1 MRKTKKQRFRASI
14 LAFLLIAS
22 MVLGMAPGSAGQVYA
37 KESTSQTSSEEE
49 PGVIDK
55 AVGFLKDKGEKIA
68 SFFGAGDEA
77 QPAAAYDES
86 KVVDPETYATWEG
99 IAGATTE
106 HVGRIWTD
114 KTVTT
119 KDVTLPGGATPQG
132 TIGDS
137 DFLVMLSALSS
148 TSNLVS
154 TSSKP
159 LDIVMV
165 LDVSGSMAN
174 GTMRQEA
181 FYKETYDIN
190 TDVLNV
196 LIGPTYYALVDGQY
210 VKVEPVIGRWHVE
223 SWKLNGQ
230 TVVPKESASD
240 TNGIQFY
247 TREERTITYMQALQ
261 EAANSF
267 VEATAAEN
275 DTIGKAEDQHRISV
289 VKFADDSHKYEYG
302 NNFTGE
308 KYNYTQRLN
317 ALTAYNSENV
327 SGLTDKISAL
337 RAAGGTAADFGMDMA
352 QQEFTDNGRADAQK
366 VVIFFTDGE
375 PNHGNGFES
384 DVAKDAIGTAKTMK
398 DAGALVYTIGVFSG
412 ADENDMSSYTN
423 RYMQA
428 MSSNYPTATGY
439 QGDEIGDKTTE
450 EGAAYYKAA
459 SDADT
464 LNSIFDT
471 IFDQITT
478 GSGAPTQIEE
488 GKDQNNSGYVTFTDQ
503 LGAYMQVDGFRE
515 VLFADQT
522 FKNPTVTTDDTKGI
536 TTYKY
541 SGAVAADEIYP
552 AGDMADL
559 MIEVKKGASL
569 AEGDT
574 VTVKVPARMLPL
586 CNFQATN
593 VNGQITMQKPL
604 AYPIRIFYGVSLKP
618 AVETTLANGLGTTD
632 EEKDTDTA
640 LEAYIKNNTTN
651 GKTAFY
657 SNNYDGTKISGDKK
671 LGNTTATFV
680 PSTKNTFYYFT
691 SDTLLYKDIECTQ
704 PLKLKKGEEAPE
716 GEIYYYKRSYVETT
730 DEGTGAS
737 EMKTKTYAFNSENL
751 NLILNSQSNAW
762 EVNAEGQVYLVA
774 GTPRLTRVDAT
785 TSSKSEN
792 TTGTATE
799 VINPLWD
806 NPAAPNAVNV
816 YLGNNGKL
824 SKELP
829 GALVI
834 TKDARVA
841 ANKDLDVN
849 VTKDK
854 DFTFRVHVDGVSGNR
869 WAEVKNAEGDV
880 VKKAFEITF
889 DEQGNCT
896 TSITL
901 QDDQTLYIYGLN
913 KDAQYQVT
921 ESESMPA
928 GFQLVEVNGNKVTE
942 AAESEKATG
951 TIKAGQ
957 KETATFTNE
966 YDVASTTVKGTDF
979 AKYKKAWKEND
990 ERWDVAE
997 SFNFYLFA
1005 DHENNPMPEGAQE
1018 TQIQGVTAKV
1028 KKVTVN
1034 KDSFT
1039 GDFGEVTFTKPGT
1052 YTYSIIEETP
1062 VPTVAGM
1069 SYSGA
1074 DYTVTVTVTDQGDGT
1089 LKAEAVMTKV
1099 SGDDG
1104 ITLAKGEEVAD
1115 KTAIFTNAFSAQS
1128 VSDGPGAQ
1136 KVYTDKSGAKP
1147 LTDGMFQF
1155 KIKAVGSNAQ
1165 EAPFPANSQAD
1176 NEGWHTM
1183 TNTGSIIQFGQA
1195 AFTEDHV
1202 NQTFTYEFKEVMPAE
1217 ANADNQYTVNG
1228 MTYDPTIYTVEF
1240 AVTHEAIQSDKN
1252 EAARV
1257 KVTKKYYEGTGE
1269 NKVQIT
1275 DQEVVFSNQYDPA
1288 DLVIPSDIA
1297 DALTGSK
1304 ILNGRDTKEGEAFT
1318 FTLSAADQ
1326 ATEDALT
1333 NDVLVFQGDIALEKS
1348 EISVTDLKNNNAKD
1362 FQFGEVRITQPGTYC
1377 FNVVEN
1383 APADNSGMTYD
1394 RHTAQVTVK
1403 VKDNNGRLELD
1414 GPVTYNNGEGKATD
1428 KAEFVNTYSASTG
1441 YGTDMSLQIGKTL
1454 QGRPLESGEFTFA
1467 ISGIQTANSVTKEE
1481 ADQKLSPTDKNFTN
1495 TQRAD
1500 AGVESLIVDK
1510 MSGVAFDQNDAGKT
1524 FCYQIEEVKPEN
1536 ALPGVTY
1543 STEKWV
1549 LEITVHDN
1557 ADGTMYTTSKVSR
1570 SGDESNVTEYNG
1582 KDGSDTAKVTFT
1594 NIYADKEVTVDTTNA
1609 NIGLK
1614 KILKGRA
1621 WTGND
1626 SFKMTLSGNNGAPM
1640 PAIPENSG
1648 ITANGDGSQSFV
1660 VTADDGTA
1668 SGTEIPFGF
1677 GTITFNQTGVYIYD
1691 VKEEHAG
1698 ETINGIAYEPD
1709 TARIVVTVT
1718 NQDEQGKYTGQLKAS
1733 VKADYTTFENVYRAS
1748 VDQDAAAPIK
1758 VTKTLSGRDMKA
1770 QEFTFKLTALDGTDT
1785 NAADAAK
1792 KAGMGS
1798 ETAVTFDNQ
1807 TAGTDGTVVTVLES
1821 QFQNFTFDLSDVG
1834 KTYKYQFEEVKG
1846 NAGGVTYDT
1855 TTYELEMSAADNGDG
1870 TMTVTVVV
1878 TDSKNKEQPATYTGS
1893 AAQAAQAI
1901 SLAFTNSYAA
1911 SGTLDGAANLAGTKE
1926 MNGPWEAT
1934 GKNLSGFQ
1942 FTITGGD
1949 DETNAAIEKG
1959 DVTLPTEKTA
1969 TSDVTGKFNFD
1980 DITFNK
1986 KGTYKFTVS
1995 EVVPEDNN
2003 KIPGVAYDANPVT
2016 ITVEVTDNNNGT
2028 LTAALA
2034 EGSPELTFTNTYATT
2049 QDATFT
2055 PSVVKKVEGLDAK
2068 ENFTFKLSAADEAT
2082 KQAIDDAT
2090 IIGIG
2095 TMADKYSSEKATT
2108 EAITKDNQQTV
2119 NFNELTFKK
2128 AGTYKF
2134 AVKETNAN
2142 APTGWTYDSHTY
2154 EITIDVTDKDSVL
2167 TAQMQVTNPNTNSRI
2182 FTNRFAATTTYG
2194 AEGGLN
2200 VTKTLNGRT
2209 LKEDMFNFTIVGEAT
2224 DSVTA
2229 KEANAKLEDTDK
2241 NFKNTAPGEDGV
2253 AVMSKLGAVQ
2263 FDETDIEKTYRYA
2276 VQEIAGTDTKYTYD
2290 NVSATVAIRI
2300 LENNGELYTV
2310 TTVTKGEAVQA
2321 YSSIN
2326 GSATAV
2332 APFVNS
2338 YTPNIETVEPGTFGG
2353 NVTKVLKG
2361 NRVTELAAGEFNFQM
2376 TITAKDGSDMNN
2388 VVLPEGAN
2396 NGTVTAENKADGS
2409 VSFGNIQ
2416 FKAAGTYHVE
2426 INEVIPEKKDPNMT
2440 YDKHTF
2446 SYDIEVTYDA
2456 SKGEL
2461 SVKAVEDSKSG
2472 SPVFTNIYE
2481 ADDAKD
2487 VANTDEP
2494 TTSVDGK
2501 VVGVGDRLTYTID
2514 WVNNAVD
2521 ETTGAPVK
2529 AEVTIKDIVP
2539 EGTKYVSAYNEGA
2552 YDQGTNTIT
2561 WTLGEQEAGASGT
2574 VSFVVEVLDNAGG
2587 TDVTNKAKIT
2597 VGNNDPKQT
2606 NEVTTNVPGKESV
2619 VEDGGELQVGK
2630 VLTYTISYKNP
2641 EEEASTVTIKDI
2653 IPEGLDY
2660 VEGSAGEFASYDAK
2674 TRTLTWTL
2682 ENIEAGTNGT
2692 VTFQAKVNES
2702 AKTVIDNKATI
2713 QIGDNAPTYGTNT
2726 DQNEIPKDGNLAIS
2740 KTIAL
2745 AEGQGTEINK
2755 EQTFTFTVELKD
2767 AKGSALTKEYAY
2779 TVTDGDQKTAE
2790 GKIANAGTIS
2800 LKHGQKATITGL
2812 PAGAQYKV
2820 TETEA
2825 AGYTA
2830 DALVKEGTVAAKKT
2844 ANADFTNTY
2853 SVAGS
2858 LSGSDALTVTKELV
2872 GREWLDTDT
2881 FAYRLTAAD
2890 EATKKAVQGEFITLP
2905 DNASKLEI
2913 TKESAEHQEAFGDI
2927 QFTIAGMFKFNVT
2940 EQTSGIA
2947 GITDDQEAE
2956 RTVVVKVTDK
2966 KDGTLEIVIV
2976 EDKSENL
2983 TFTNTYGAGT
2993 GEDDIAAQIPATKKL
3008 TGRDMKAEEFQFEVV
3023 TRKADENAEDFK
3035 EEVVATGTNKAA
3047 KADTGGDVT
3056 FAEKDEKLTYTVESL
3071 NEAVEA
3077 GYAVKEVKEGQS
3089 VWRVSYTARELTNN
3103 LPGGVKAVEG
3113 KTSYD
3118 FTIVVTDNNNGTL
3131 TAQVQ
3136 APEGGIAFE
3145 NAYTTGGTEVDTDPT
3160 DKVAYF
3166 NKKLVGRDWLD
3177 TDEFTFTITPQ
3188 NGAPEPKKTIA
3199 TVEKAEAKEG
3209 DLVPFGFGKIT
3220 FTDADMAG
3228 ATANEDGTL
3237 SKTFTYQITENDID
3251 AKKMPGV
3258 TKDIHVAT
3266 LTITVTDNQQGELSA
3281 SASMTA
3287 ENGTFTNTYESS
3299 LDYTALSGL
3308 RITKVLHG
3316 RDMEAGQFT
3325 FTVTPER
3332 ENSAEKLG
3340 LEEGANEFK
3349 NTAKPA
3355 GKVDTIDVLAGKNVI
3370 FTQADAGKTFI
3381 YTVAEKEGDNSAY
3394 TYDNTP
3400 RTVTIEVKDNKNA
3413 TLTVTTTVKKG
3424 SEVVDIQSVTTGG
3437 KDQKKATV
3445 AFENTYNA
3453 NPTTLGGEGNVK
3465 INAKKSLT
3473 NRPMVAGEFTFNV
3486 KDKNQN
3492 PVTSGANSADGTIT
3506 FAPVKY
3512 DADKLIADEKAGI
3525 AKKSVQEGAYVYT
3538 YDYTVVEA
3546 PTTDG
3551 VTGDATTFA
3560 IQVIVTDK
3568 GDGTLELKV
3577 QYPEGTDS
3585 LAFKN
3590 LYGEGAEAEITI
3602 NGHKQYE
3609 VASGDNEPDITG
3621 KYTFTITGSKGAPMP
3636 EKTEVTNDAAG
3647 NVTFGAITYTM
3658 ENVFGDT
3665 GSKPEVAEAAEGAAE
3680 DEAEGDEKDLTE
3692 AKSAKREKTFTYTVA
3707 ESGSVPG
3714 VQNDGSSKTFTV
3726 KATDNGNG
3734 TIAVEKSWKENEFP
3748 FSFTNTYSVTPADY
3762 SINTDLTITKELDGR
3777 ELREGEFTFEM
3788 VGEGETVLQEA
3799 VNAKD
3804 GSVTFGA
3811 LTYEKPGTYNYV
3823 IREQKGSAGGVEY
3836 DSAEHTVVV
3845 VVTDNGD
3852 GTMTAKAELK
3862 SRDDEDAKNAIVFKN
3877 SYTAQPA
3884 SVTLGAS
3891 KAYTGG
3897 KLGDGQFT
3905 FELRDESDKLIS
3917 KAKNNENGQIVFET
3931 IEYKNVGTYKYKISE
3946 VNDEQKHVTYD
3957 KTVYGVTVTVTDN
3970 QEGSLMAAVEYDG
3983 GKAPVFTN
3991 KYSKP
3996 AKPAKPEEPKGP
4008 TAVKTGDETPVIP
4021 FIILMVATLAIIVTI
4036 TFIFFRR
4043 KRR

>member
-22 MVLGMAPGSAGQVYA
+22 MVLGMVPGSAGQVYA
-37 KESTSQTSSEEE
+37 KESTSSPSEEE
-49 PGVIDK
+49 PGFIDK
-55 AVGFLKDKGEKIA
+55 AVDFFQDTGDKIA

-77 QPAAAYDES
+77 SPAAAYDES

-165 LDVSGSMAN
+165 LDVSGSMAD

-181 FYKETYDIN
+181 FYKETYNIN
-190 TDVLNV
+190 TNAF
-196 LIGPTYYALVDGQY
+196 IRPSYYALVDGKYVEIKPDIEWGIMSSY
-210 VKVEPVIGRWHVE
+210 VK

-230 TVVPKESASD
+230 TVVPKKNASD

-247 TREERTITYMQALQ
+247 TLEERTITYMQALQ

-275 DTIGKAEDQHRISV
+275 DTIGKAEDRHRISV
-289 VKFADDSHKYEYG
+289 VKFADNSYKYEYG

-308 KYNYTQRLN
+308 DYNYTQRLN

-327 SGLTDKISAL
+327 SGLIDKISAL
-337 RAAGGTAADFGMDMA
+337 QAAGGTAADFGMNMA

-375 PNHGNGFES
+375 PNHGNGFNS
-384 DVAKDAIGTAKTMK
+384 TVAKNAIGTAKTMK

-412 ADENDMSSYTN
+412 ADENDMSSNTN

-488 GKDQNNSGYVTFTDQ
+488 GKDPNNSGYVTFTDQ

-586 CNFQATN
+586 RNFQATN

-657 SNNYDGTKISGDKK
+657 SNNYDGTKSSGDKK

-704 PLKLKKGEEAPE
+704 PLKLEKGEEAPE

-785 TSSKSEN
+785 TSSKKEN

-806 NPAAPNAVNV
+806 NPAAPNAVNI

-854 DFTFRVHVDGVSGNR
+854 EFTFHVHVDGVSGNR
-869 WAEVKNAEGDV
+869 WAEVKNAQGDV
-880 VKKAFEITF
+880 VKKAFEIAF
-889 DEQGNCT
+889 DKQGDCT

-921 ESESMPA
+921 ESELMPA

-1217 ANADNQYTVNG
+1217 VNADNQYTVNG

-1257 KVTKKYYEGTGE
+1257 KVTKTYYKGTGE

-1288 DLVIPSDIA
+1288 DLVIPSNIA

-1326 ATEDALT
+1326 ATKDALT
-1333 NDVLVFQGDIALEKS
+1333 KDVLVFQGDTNLDKS

-1383 APADNSGMTYD
+1383 APADDLGMTYD
-1394 RHTAQVTVK
+1394 RHTAHVTVK

-1428 KAEFVNTYSASTG
+1428 KAEFVNTYRANTG

-1570 SGDESNVTEYNG
+1570 SGDESNATEYNG

-1594 NIYADKEVTVDTTNA
+1594 NIYADKEVTVDTANA

-1733 VKADYTTFENVYRAS
+1733 VKAGYTTFENVYRAS

-1901 SLAFTNSYAA
+1901 SLAFTNRYAA

-2003 KIPGVAYDANPVT
+2003 KIPGVTYNAAPVT
-2016 ITVEVTDNNNGT
+2016 ITVNVTDNDNGT
-2028 LTAALA
+2028 LTATLA
-2034 EGSPELTFTNTYATT
+2034 ENSPKLTFTNTYATT
-2049 QDATFT
+2049 EDATFT

-2068 ENFTFKLSAADEAT
+2068 EDFTFKLSAADEAT
-2082 KQAIDDAT
+2082 KQAIANDT
-2090 IIGIG
+2090 ITGIG
-2095 TMADKYSSEKATT
+2095 TRADKYSSEKTT
-2108 EAITKDNQQTV
+2108 TGVITKDNQQTV
-2119 NFNELTFKK
+2119 NFDELTFKK
-2128 AGTYKF
+2128 AGTYQF
-2134 AVKETNAN
+2134 TVKETNAN
-2142 APTGWTYDSHTY
+2142 APTGWTYDGHTY
-2154 EITIDVTDKDSVL
+2154 KITINVTDVASVL
-2167 TAQMQVTNPNTNSRI
+2167 KAQMGITDPNTNSQI
-2182 FTNRFAATTTYG
+2182 FTNSFKATTTYG
-2194 AEGGLN
+2194 DEGGLD

-2209 LKEDMFNFTIVGEAT
+2209 LKAEMFDFTIAGQAT
-2224 DSVTA
+2224 DTVTA
-2229 KEANAKLEDTDK
+2229 EQANEKLAEADK
-2241 NFKNTAPGEDGV
+2241 SFKNAEPGENGV
-2253 AVMSKLGAVQ
+2253 AVMSKLGAVK
-2263 FDETDIEKTYRYA
+2263 FDETDIGKTYQYA
-2276 VQEIAGTDTKYTYD
+2276 VQEIPGTDPKYTYD
-2290 NVSATVAIRI
+2290 NVSATVAIQV
-2300 LENNGELYTV
+2300 LEKDGGLYTV
-2310 TTVTKGEAVQA
+2310 TTVTKGEDVKT
-2321 YSSIN
+2321 YSSTN
-2326 GSATAV
+2326 GKATAV

-2338 YTPNIETVEPGTFGG
+2338 YTPEIVNVDPGTFGG

-2361 NRVTELAAGEFNFQM
+2361 NRGTELAADEFNFQM
-2376 TITAKDGSDMNN
+2376 TITPADETSSMEG

-2396 NGTVTAENKADGS
+2396 NGTVTAANTANGL

-2416 FKAAGTYHVE
+2416 FRAAGTYHVE
-2426 INEVIPEKKDPNMT
+2426 ISEVIPEKKDPNMT

-2501 VVGVGDRLTYTID
+2501 IVGVGDQLTYTID

-2521 ETTGAPVK
+2521 ETGAPAK
-2529 AEVTIKDIVP
+2529 AKVTITDIVP
-2539 EGTKYVSAYNEGA
+2539 AGTKFVSAENQGA
-2552 YDQGTNTIT
+2552 YDKDQNTIT
-2561 WTLGEQEAGASGT
+2561 WALGEQEAGASGT
-2574 VSFVVEVLDNAGG
+2574 VSFVVEVLDSAGG
-2587 TDVTNKAKIT
+2587 TDVTNKAEIT
-2597 VGNNDPKQT
+2597 VGDNSPKKT
-2606 NEVTTNVPGKESV
+2606 NEVTTKVPGKESA
-2619 VEDGGELQVGK
+2619 VEEGGELQVGK

-2641 EEEASTVTIKDI
+2641 EEEAATVTIKDI

-2660 VEGSAGEFASYDAK
+2660 VDGSASDGATYNKED
-2674 TRTLTWTL
+2674 RTLTWML
-2682 ENIEAGTNGT
+2682 ADVQPGTEGT
-2692 VTFQAKVNES
+2692 VTFDAKVNES

-2713 QIGDNAPTYGTNT
+2713 QIGDNAPTYDTNT
-2726 DQNEIPKDGNLAIS
+2726 DQNEIPKGGNLAIS

-2745 AEGQGTEINK
+2745 AEDQDTEINK
-2755 EQTFTFTVELKD
+2755 EQAFTFTVELKD

-2779 TVTDGDQKTAE
+2779 TVTDGDQETAKD
-2790 GKIANAGTIS
+2790 KIANADTIS

-2820 TETEA
+2820 TETKA
-2825 AGYTA
+2825 DGYTA
-2830 DALVKEGTVAAKKT
+2830 DALVKEGTVAAEKT

-2872 GREWLDTDT
+2872 GREWLDTDR
-2881 FAYRLTAAD
+2881 FAYALTPAD
-2890 EATKKAVQGEFITLP
+2890 EATATAVNDGFITLP
-2905 DNASKLEI
+2905 ANADSLEI
-2913 TKESAEHQEAFGDI
+2913 TNAFAEHQAAFGDI
-2927 QFTIAGMFKFNVT
+2927 QFTIAGTFKFNVT
-2940 EQTSGIA
+2940 ERPSGIA
-2947 GITDDQEAE
+2947 GIMDDKNAE
-2956 RTVVVKVTDK
+2956 RTVVVNVTDK
-2966 KDGTLEIVIV
+2966 KDGTLKIAIV
-2976 EDKSENL
+2976 EDESENL
-2983 TFTNTYGAGT
+2983 TFTNTYGAST
-2993 GEDDIAAQIPATKKL
+2993 VDEDIAAQIPATKKL

-3023 TRKADENAEDFK
+3023 TRKADEAAEGFK
-3035 EEVVATGTNKAA
+3035 EEVVANGENVKANSNEAGTVAFAGK
-3047 KADTGGDVT
+3047 DDV
-3056 FAEKDEKLTYTVESL
+3056 KLAYTVESL
-3071 NEAVEA
+3071 NKAVKD
-3077 GYAVKEVKEGQS
+3077 GYAVKEIKNGRS
-3089 VWRVSYTARELTNN
+3089 VWTVSYTARELTDE

-3136 APEGGIAFE
+3136 APEGGITFE
-3145 NAYTTGGTEVDTDPT
+3145 NTYATGGTIVDTDPT
-3160 DKVAYF
+3160 DANAFFYKV
-3166 NKKLVGRDWLD
+3166 LEGRDWLE
-3177 TDEFTFTITPQ
+3177 TDAFTFTIEPQ
-3188 NGAPEPKKTIA
+3188 DGAPAPIDAEGNPVT
-3199 TVEKAEAKEG
+3199 TVTVTKA
-3209 DLVPFGFGKIT
+3209 DLKDGKAPFGFGKIH
-3220 FTDADMAG
+3220 FTDANMG
-3228 ATANEDGTL
+3228 TASE
-3237 SKTFTYQITENDID
+3237 KTFMYHVKENDID
-3251 AKKMPGV
+3251 AEAMPGV
-3258 TKDIHVAT
+3258 SKDTHTAKFSIT
-3266 LTITVTDNQQGELSA
+3266 LTDDGEGTLSAATPVVTDGI
-3281 SASMTA
+3281 
-3287 ENGTFTNTYESS
+3287 FTNRYESS
-3299 LDYTALSGL
+3299 LDYNSVGGL
-3308 RITKVLHG
+3308 QISKVLNG
-3316 RDMEAGQFT
+3316 RDMQKDQFT
-3325 FTVTPER
+3325 FTLTPKATEGSTTAK
-3332 ENSAEKLG
+3332 EAAQKLG
-3340 LEEGANEFK
+3340 FAEVKAYEFK
-3349 NTAKPA
+3349 NEAAAMGEETYMNVLS
-3355 GKVDTIDVLAGKNVI
+3355 GKKVV
-3370 FTQADAGKTFI
+3370 FTQADAGKT
-3381 YTVAEKEGDNSAY
+3381 YTYEIVEVKGQNEAY
-3394 TYDNTP
+3394 TYDEAVNI
-3400 RTVTIEVKDNKNA
+3400 VTITVVDNNNG
-3413 TLTVTTTVKKG
+3413 TLTVKTTVTKNG
-3424 SEVVDIQSVTTGG
+3424 EVVDTKVVSTGG
-3437 KDQKKATV
+3437 DPAAPATV
-3445 AFENTYNA
+3445 PFVNVYNDV
-3453 NPTTLGGEGNVK
+3453 PESLGGEGSVA
-3465 INAKKSLT
+3465 INATKSLT
-3473 NRPMVAGEFTFNV
+3473 NRPMADEEFTFR
-3486 KDKNQN
+3486 
-3492 PVTSGANSADGTIT
+3492 VTDENREQVATGNNDASGKIT
-3506 FAPVKY
+3506 FTPIEY
-3512 DADKLIADEKAGI
+3512 TTDKLNEDAGKGTATKNYDVEKDA
-3525 AKKSVQEGAYVYT
+3525 YT
-3538 YDYTVVEA
+3538 YTYQYKVEE
-3546 PTTDG
+3546 DLSKVDKG
-3551 VTGDATTFA
+3551 VTGIVTAFS
-3560 IQVIVTDK
+3560 IQVVVTDNGNGNLTIAVVYPDRK
-3568 GDGTLELKV
+3568 DPLPFENAYGT
-3577 QYPEGTDS
+3577 S
-3585 LAFKN
+3585 
-3590 LYGEGAEAEITI
+3590 AEAAIHV
-3602 NGHKQYE
+3602 NGQKVLNVE
-3609 VASGDNEPDITG
+3609 SGNNAPDIKD
-3621 KYTFTITGSKGAPMP
+3621 KYIFTLSGSDGAPMP
-3636 EKTEVTNDAAG
+3636 EKATANNDAAG
-3647 NVTFGAITYTM
+3647 NVDFGKITYTM
-3658 ENVFGDT
+3658 QNVFGDT
-3665 GSKPEVAEAAEGAAE
+3665 GVTA
-3680 DEAEGDEKDLTE
+3680 EAEGTEEALTE
-3692 AKSAKREKTFTYTVA
+3692 VMPVSDTRTKTFTYTVTESGTVEGVTNDA
-3707 ESGSVPG
+3707 ESV
-3714 VQNDGSSKTFTV
+3714 KTFNV
-3726 KATDNGNG
+3726 IVTDNGDG
-3734 TIAVEKSWKENEFP
+3734 TIKVDKDYTGFEFG
-3748 FSFTNTYSVTPADY
+3748 FTNTYHVEPVDFD
-3762 SINTDLTITKELDGR
+3762 INDAEAGITVKKELTGR
-3777 ELREGEFTFEM
+3777 AMNAGEFVFELISDKDKS
-3788 VGEGETVLQEA
+3788 VREA
-3799 VNAKD
+3799 VNDTD
-3804 GSVTFGA
+3804 GNVKFETMNFTA
-3811 LTYEKPGTYNYV
+3811 PGEYIYTL
-3823 IREQKGSAGGVEY
+3823 RERNTKLGGVDYDTTEY
-3836 DSAEHTVVV
+3836 QVVV
-3845 VVTDNGD
+3845 TVTDNGD
-3852 GTMTAKAELK
+3852 GTMSAEAKLA
-3862 SRDDEDAKNAIVFKN
+3862 DEGKDVVFKN
-3877 SYTAQPA
+3877 QYEAAPT
-3884 SVTLGAS
+3884 SVMFGAS
-3891 KAYTGG
+3891 KIYKGADL
-3897 KLGDGQFT
+3897 KDGQFT
-3905 FELRDESDKLIS
+3905 FVVKDADGNVVSE
-3917 KAKNNENGQIVFET
+3917 AKNNKDGMVTFDT
-3931 IEYKNVGTYKYKISE
+3931 IEFNEEGTYTFTISE
-3946 VNDEQKHVTYD
+3946 KNDKQKNVTYD
-3957 KTVYGVTVTVTDN
+3957 KAVYEVTVTVTDN
-3970 QEGSLMAAVEYDG
+3970 GEGSLIAEVAYAD

-3991 KYSKP
+3991 KYTKP

-4008 TAVKTGDETPVIP
+4008 TAVKTGDEAPVIP